1 MKAWYKKI
9 GRRDIIWLF
18 HIIDKFLSLYK
29 SQSQLLWGE
38 IEFGEKHKQNKS
50 LWFFYWENVTQEGNL
65 RMWLLVVVLMFYFW
79 VHDIFLRPRPL
90 DSVISFMCQ
99 CCHFQYFRIRSCS
112 FRKINQ
118 MFNYITLLQFHT
130 CLHRGENYPSS
141 IHETKENNQ
150 QIFWADHE
158 ESTEYSIKETT
169 TKTWADEESTEFNQR
184 IQLQEF
190 ELMMKNLV
198 IFNQRNNKTLSWWW
212 RIYWIFNL
220 RNDKQESELMLKD
233 LLNIQ
238 SKKQPPKL
246 EQVMQNQLKLN
257 QRDNHQELSWSKWWI
272 YQIQWILIFLKRV
285 TTIVMSN
292 VPDGMFFG
300 LKSSLVGEW
309 DLGLEM
315 LLADGKFFTQ
325 RVSGV
330 ECGRKRSRRRKG

>member
-158 ESTEYSIKETT
+158 ESTEYSI
-169 TKTWADEESTEFNQR
+169 
-184 IQLQEF
+184 
-190 ELMMKNLV
+190 
-198 IFNQRNNKTLSWWW
+198 
-212 RIYWIFNL
+212 
-220 RNDKQESELMLKD
+220 
-233 LLNIQ
+233 
-238 SKKQPPKL
+238 
-246 EQVMQNQLKLN
+246 
-257 QRDNHQELSWSKWWI
+257 
-272 YQIQWILIFLKRV
+272 
-285 TTIVMSN
+285 
-292 VPDGMFFG
+292 
-300 LKSSLVGEW
+300 
-309 DLGLEM
+309 
-315 LLADGKFFTQ
+315 
-325 RVSGV
+325 
-330 ECGRKRSRRRKG
+330 